1 MNTGRHQN
9 NRGRVRRGERTATLA
24 LLSVAATLF
33 LAIGA
38 TARPGSDAIRR
49 VVPPSPNAP
58 NASLTAARTETLWIF
73 DADFEDLLGD
83 NAGWTSY
90 DRSGSIGYT
99 NYWHKDTLRIN
110 GFEHLGDSTWWC
122 GTYDNCWR
130 QPRGYGNDWVCILSR
145 SFPEVAAGSEPGD
158 VLVLEYDQRFAIEAH
173 YDYGYTD
180 ISQDGGATWS
190 TVTHVTNPGFPG
202 TPGPS
207 QDWDGTNPMYA
218 GHQVKDLSEF
228 AGEDLA
234 LRFRFES
241 DCVYSSQ
248 DQWDNPPSS
257 SCLDGAW
264 QLDNIAWY
272 VNGELLWLDD
282 CESPGDNGW
291 AREDIPTSGQTGV
304 TFFRGIYGT
313 DFWTGRAFSCDERQG
328 WMYAA
333 VDPLTSKMVDG
344 EHAWLMSPLIDIAGV
359 ERLVGQWDM
368 WIDFPRLSGDIF
380 NLYIAATDQE
390 ECVVRPDAFVDES
403 PGWWYSEPEW
413 GTWTDNWDA
422 LTGNHWLAIKWA
434 VLSDMVPPPEEDH
447 MAGLLL
453 NRQRVGVV
461 SGEVETR
468 WAYPGHSFYWPEW
481 ADGRF
486 NDWFQEQL
494 YEASLDSAYVEIG
507 DEDGIASA
515 FVVASNDS
523 GETWEAYQ
531 MHLGWGG
538 PDGWVGSPPIN
549 QMTAGSEILYYFEA
563 TDNLGHTST
572 HPRGAPDDCFE
583 FSILPLRA
591 TATEPGILIVD
602 KHNAMTPGEDRAFGH
617 SSEYYHG
624 EALKILGHDYEV
636 FDVEFPGWFGLNSW
650 GPDTLGM
657 KYYDTQIW
665 ITSDS
670 REPTLKPIDQAN
682 LIAWLAQASDGK
694 ERNLLLGGNDIGYD
708 MAVGGAETLGFY
720 STWLVSEYVSDGVGV
735 VNVDSLPVLRNHP
748 AGFDFM
754 TFDDNSCILRGG
766 CPSLGYFDV
775 IQPSRADVG
784 VETALEYV
792 RSDMTSL
799 PAGVAF
805 TDTTGYQTVT
815 LGFGMEFMSHALL
828 PDGHYASGASDRV
841 DLMANIMEYFGKAPT
856 GSPTGTAD
864 DSIFV
869 NHLGHARPNP
879 FNPATTIEYSVAVPG
894 RVTLRV
900 YNAAGR
906 VVRTLV
912 DSHAEAGPHKA
923 VWDGTT
929 DTGQRA
935 ASGVYFIRMEAAT
948 ADGVVSVARKMLLL
962 K

>member
-1 MNTGRHQN
+1 MRVGR
-9 NRGRVRRGERTATLA
+9 LA
-24 LLSVAATLF
+24 LLGAVVVFLFAT
-33 LAIGA
+33 GA
-38 TARPGSDAIRR
+38 DARPAVDAIRR
-49 VVPPSPNAP
+49 VVPPSHDAHDAARP
-58 NASLTAARTETLWIF
+58 AARTETLWIF

-90 DRSGSIGYT
+90 DRSGSIGYV
-99 NYWHKDTLRIN
+99 NYWHKDTIRID
-110 GFEHLGDSTWWC
+110 GYPHLGDSTWWC

-145 SFPEVAAGSEPGD
+145 DFPEVAAGSEPGD
-158 VLVLEYDQRFAIEAH
+158 ALYLEYDQRIAIEAH

-180 ISQDGGATWS
+180 VSADGGATWS
-190 TVTHVTNPGFPG
+190 TLFYVTNPGWPG

-207 QDWDGTNPMYA
+207 MDWDSTSPRCP
-218 GHQVKDLSEF
+218 GHMVLDLSEL
-228 AGEDLA
+228 AGENIR

-241 DCVYSSQ
+241 DPVYSSQ
-248 DQWDNPPSS
+248 DQWDNPPQS

-264 QLDNIAWY
+264 QLDNFAWY

-291 AREDIPTSGQTGV
+291 VHENIPTSGQTGI
-304 TFFRGIYGT
+304 TFFRGVYGT

-333 VDPLTSKMVDG
+333 VDPATSTMVDG
-344 EHAWLMSPLIDIAGV
+344 EYAWLMSPPIDIDGA

-368 WIDFPRLSGDIF
+368 WIDFPRRSGDIF
-380 NLYIAATDQE
+380 NLLVSATDLE

-403 PGWWYSEPEW
+403 PGSWYGGPEW
-413 GTWTDNWDA
+413 VTWTDDWYA
-422 LTGNHWLAIKWA
+422 LTGNHWLAIMWA
-434 VLSDMVPPPEEDH
+434 VRSDMEPPPEEDH
-447 MAGLLL
+447 MGGLFL

-468 WAYPGHSFYWPEW
+468 WSYPGHSFSWPVW

-486 NDWFQEQL
+486 NDWFWEQL
-494 YEASLDSAYVEIG
+494 YDASLDSAYVEID
-507 DEDGIASA
+507 DEDGIVSA

-523 GETWEAYQ
+523 GATWEAYP
-531 MHLGWGG
+531 MRGYG
-538 PDGWVGSPPIN
+538 PDAWIGPPPAN
-549 QMTAGSEILYYFEA
+549 QMTRGSEILYYFEA
-563 TDNLGHTST
+563 TDGLGNTST
-572 HPRGAPDDCFE
+572 YPRGAPDDCFE

-591 TATEPGILIVD
+591 TVTEPGILIVD
-602 KHNAMTPGEDRAFGH
+602 KHNTMTPGEDRAFGLP
-617 SSEYYHG
+617 SEYYYG
-624 EALKILGHDYEV
+624 EALEILGHDYEV
-636 FDVEFPGWFGLNSW
+636 FDVEFPGWLGLNSW
-650 GPDTLGM
+650 GPDTVGM

-682 LIAWLAQASDGK
+682 LIAWLAQASEGQ
-694 ERNLLLGGNDIGYD
+694 ERNLLLSGNDIGHD
-708 MAVGGAETLGFY
+708 LVICAAETLGFY
-720 STWLVSEYVSDGVGV
+720 STWLASEYVSDAVGEV
-735 VNVDSLPVLRNHP
+735 TTDSLPVLRNYP

-775 IQPSRADVG
+775 IQPSRTGAG
-784 VETALEYV
+784 IETAVEYV

-805 TDTTGYQTVT
+805 TDTSGYQTVT

-828 PDGHYASGASDRV
+828 PDGHYAPGISDRV
-841 DLMANIMEYFGKAPT
+841 DLMANIMEYFGKP
-856 GSPTGTAD
+856 PTGTPTGAD
-864 DSIFV
+864 EGEIFA
-869 NHLGHARPNP
+869 NRLGHARPNP
-879 FNPATTIEYSVAVPG
+879 FNPVTTIDFSLATGG
-894 RVTLRV
+894 RATIRV
-900 YNAAGR
+900 YDAAGR

-912 DSHAEAGPHKA
+912 DRNIEPGEHK
-923 VWDGTT
+923 VIWDGTT
-929 DTGQRA
+929 DVGQRA
-935 ASGVYFIRMEAAT
+935 ASGVYFVRMETAGRTDAFRAT
-948 ADGVVSVARKMLLL
+948 RKLVLL